1 MTMMHE
7 IKQLIKDEKI
17 EEAISLLLLH
27 DKWAIILQA
36 KYNNGKS
43 QKNKGLIDNVD
54 WRNFQQQVS
63 YAALEMA
70 AQIEKNQKQM
80 EDSPEKIL
88 CAFFAHVRSELAQSL
103 PPEKVAEIFTHPT
116 FVAAQGA
123 FKKVTG
129 LG

>member
-1 MTMMHE
+1 MQE
-7 IKQLIKDEKI
+7 IEQLIKEEKI

-43 QKNKGLIDNVD
+43 QEKRGLIDHVG
-54 WRNFQQQVS
+54 WRKIQQQVS

-70 AQIEKNQKQM
+70 AQIEKKQKQV

-88 CAFFAHVRSELAQSL
+88 CAFFAHVRSGLVQSL

-116 FVAAQGA
+116 FVAAQRA

-129 LG
+129 LS